1 MNNLFDLSAL
11 QKKWDSVSVENRN
24 QAKTIATT
32 IGGVLMR
39 LGLILAIGFG
49 FIIYFM
55 FTVITM
61 GTKGKR

>member
-1 MNNLFDLSAL
+1 MNNLFDLAAL
-11 QKKWDSVSVENRN
+11 QRKWDSVSVENRN

-32 IGGVLMR
+32 MGGVLIR